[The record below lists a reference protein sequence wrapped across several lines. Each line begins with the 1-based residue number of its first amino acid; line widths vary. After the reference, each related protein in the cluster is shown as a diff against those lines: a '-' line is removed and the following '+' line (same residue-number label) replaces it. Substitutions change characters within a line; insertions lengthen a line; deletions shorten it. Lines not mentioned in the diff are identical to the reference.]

1 MAVSLPRAMTPPD
14 SPSVV
19 RPATVV
25 GINADGT
32 VVVEFGS
39 GLKSGA
45 CPVLAGYTP
54 VYGDSVQVLK
64 RDTSSWLVL
73 GSVRSSNATTQNL
86 VIGCRTPRNIMPSVS
101 GVPNPLTINAVGTGA
116 WRDAD
121 GWSRSEPYQGAFSTG
136 RGYYRGCYFYGA
148 SPAAAIAGRTVTSV
162 SIRLHRST
170 AIGAAGV
177 GSSAAVGQYI
187 APHSHPTQPGDP
199 PSFVDSAG
207 VVLVGSLTAPDDLQV
222 GTFALPT
229 SWGQS
234 LVDGGIAG
242 FGHLRLTTTDYQR
255 CKSIAE
261 DAASGQLVI
270 GWA

>member
-54 VYGDSVQVLK
+54 VCGDSVQVLK

-101 GVPNPLTINAVGTGA
+101 GVPNPFVMSAVGAGS

-121 GWSRSEPYQGAFSTG
+121 GWSQAAPYQGAYST
-136 RGYYRGCYFYGA
+136 RYGYYRGLWFYAG
-148 SPAAAIAGRTVTSV
+148 AAAPILGRRCTGPPT
-162 SIRLHRST
+162 IHLNRHT
-170 AIGAAGV
+170 AIGAGGV
-177 GSSAAVGQYI
+177 GSSGPIGVWI
-187 APHSHPTQPGDP
+187 APHAHPTQPGDP
-199 PSFVDSAG
+199 PVFLDAPVM
-207 VVLVGSLTAPDDLQV
+207 VTTMTAPSGGSTADPGLLQ
-222 GTFALPT
+222 A
-229 SWGQS
+229 WGQG
-234 LVDGGIAG
+234 VCDGTIAG
-242 FGHLRLTTTDYQR
+242 FGLLQLTTADYLRMQ
-255 CKSIAE
+255 SPAE
-261 DAASGQLVI
+261 DATCGRVSI
-270 GWA
+270 PWA